1 MMKFLKFMLFSAVVL
16 TVYSMWKFQSSTS
29 REILQ
34 YGLVKAESRY
44 GNGDVVARSREVR
57 QGTLQF
63 WEVELPRGSWI
74 ACEKDCS
81 DQLRRNS
88 IDQHEGLSE
97 DK

>member
-16 TVYSMWKFQSSTS
+16 TGYSMWKFEAANK

-44 GNGDVVARSREVR
+44 GNGDVVARRREVQ
-57 QGTLQF
+57 QGTLKF

-74 ACEKDCS
+74 ACEMDCA